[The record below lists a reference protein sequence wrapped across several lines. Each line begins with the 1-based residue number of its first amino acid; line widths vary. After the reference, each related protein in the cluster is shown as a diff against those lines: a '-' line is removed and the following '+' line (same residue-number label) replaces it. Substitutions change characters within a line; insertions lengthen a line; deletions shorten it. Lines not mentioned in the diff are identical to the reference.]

1 MESSPRP
8 WFCHMSGINNS
19 AGGSLKLPAD
29 SSIESREVRV
39 DGCVA
44 HYLKAG
50 SGPPVVMLHGGASDC
65 RDWIETMQALRHSY
79 TLYAPDIVGYGMSD
93 SSQREFYLSDFI
105 EFISGFV
112 RELGLD
118 SQHVLVGHSIGG
130 RIGLEIAL
138 RQPEL
143 VRRLVLIDTV
153 GFGKLAWWGLW
164 LGATMWGVRQAL
176 GKTQPYPR
184 FLKRDGEDKD
194 WMCLDELPSLRVPTL
209 LVWNSR
215 DPYYPVSGAL
225 RAREL
230 IPEVR
235 LEIFR
240 GYGHAP
246 HVKKRERFNNLL
258 LEYLNHG

>member
-1 MESSPRP
+1 
-8 WFCHMSGINNS
+8 MSGVNNS
-19 AGGSLKLPAD
+19 AGGSLNLPAD
-29 SSIESREVRV
+29 SGIESREVKV
-39 DGCVA
+39 DGRVA

-65 RDWIETMQALRHSY
+65 RDWIETMQALQHSY
-79 TLYAPDIVGYGMSD
+79 TLYAPDIVGYGKSD
-93 SSQREFYLSDFI
+93 SSRREFYLSDFVD
-105 EFISGFV
+105 FIRGFV
-112 RELGLD
+112 RELGVD

-130 RIGLEIAL
+130 RICLEIAL
-138 RQPEL
+138 RQPDL

-153 GFGKLAWWGLW
+153 GFGKLARWGLS
-164 LGATMWGVRQAL
+164 LGAIIWGFREAL

-184 FLKRDGEDKD
+184 FRKRDGEDKD
-194 WMCLDELPSLRVPTL
+194 WICLNELSSLRVPTL

-246 HVKKRERFNNLL
+246 HVKKRERFNRLL
-258 LEYLNHG
+258 LEYLSQS